1 MKCFIHGAKDAIAAC
16 RNCGKGM
23 CSECSAYSG
32 HTGICPE
39 CRKKEFERERSLKNQ
54 DLKDLTWNIVLW
66 AFLSILLCVTIIFP
80 IIGIIK
86 ILINVNEKKQIQARI
101 NALTKEIDKLNKALK
116 YNGTN
121 AFI

>member
-101 NALTKEIDKLNKALK
+101 NALTKEIDKLNKVLK